1 MVEADVDTA
10 AGSGDVARRSA
21 GDGDIVHEAGFELKV
36 VEQVVL
42 ASDCDAVMTRRFLA
56 AVPGRSDVSDIS
68 RRVML
73 LPEINIPLSAL

>member
-21 GDGDIVHEAGFELKV
+21 GDGNIVHEAGFELKT

-42 ASDCDAVMTRRFLA
+42 ASDCDAVMTRRFALPF
-56 AVPGRSDVSDIS
+56 PGTLGSQ
-68 RRVML
+68 
-73 LPEINIPLSAL
+73 